1 VNLEAPI
8 LLEASKIVKAFPGVW
23 EHLVLDNIDFDLRS
37 GEVHALLGENGA
49 GKTVLANVLSGFY
62 VATSGIIR
70 VKGKVVKF
78 RSPADALKHGIGMVH
93 QENTLVPSLTVLEN
107 VELTVRGWNH
117 FRGVSRRTRSRLEEL
132 MEKYGLRVELDRKVE
147 NLSVGERQRAEIL
160 KVLFWEPEVLILD
173 EPTSALTQLE
183 AEQLMRAITKM
194 KSDGKGIVYITHRI
208 DEVFQ
213 VADRVTVLRLGKKI
227 GTYRVREVTKEQLLR
242 AMLGEAAVRVQKP
255 SRRSEGNG
263 KPVLEVQDLRVLSD
277 DGRLAVKAVSF
288 TLREGEILGIA
299 GIAGNGQKEL
309 VEALVGLRK
318 VLSGRIRLMGIDV
331 TNASPRVLSSLGLRY
346 VPEDRRNVG
355 VVESMEVWENL
366 ILKDY
371 LRPEFCSYGV
381 LKVGEAMR
389 FAERMVREFQV
400 QVPGV
405 SGSEVRILSGGNIQR
420 LILARE
426 LWTRPRVL
434 VAHHPTHGLDL
445 KAASYTHRLLQELK
459 SAGSAIL
466 LVSEDLDEVIEVSDR
481 VAVMCEG
488 RFTGLLE
495 GEQIGRETVGRLMVG
510 G

>member
-1 VNLEAPI
+1 MEGPI

-49 GKTVLANVLSGFY
+49 GKTVLANILSGFY
-62 VATSGIIR
+62 VATSGVIR
-70 VKGKVVKF
+70 VKGKLVKF

-107 VELTVRGWNH
+107 VELTVRSWNY
-117 FRGVSRRTRSRLEEL
+117 FRGISRKTRAILEEL
-132 MEKYGLRVELDRKVE
+132 MERYGIRVELDRKVE
-147 NLSVGERQRAEIL
+147 DLSVGERQRAEIL

-183 AEQLMRAITKM
+183 AEQLMGAITKM
-194 KSDGKGIVYITHRI
+194 KLNGKGIIYITHRI

-213 VADRVTVLRLGKKI
+213 VADRVTVLRLGKKM
-227 GTYRVREVTKEQLLR
+227 GTYRVREVTKEQLLK
-242 AMLGEAAVRVQKP
+242 AMLGETGP
-255 SRRSEGNG
+255 SLHTASRKLEGAG
-263 KPVLEVQDLRVLSD
+263 RPVLEVDDLHVLSD
-277 DGRLAVKAVSF
+277 DERLAVRGVSF

-331 TNASPRVLSSLGLRY
+331 TNASPRALLSLGLRY

-371 LRPEFCSYGV
+371 LRPEFCSFGV
-381 LKVGEAMR
+381 LKVGNAMR
-389 FAERMVREFQV
+389 FAERMVREFQI

-426 LWTRPRVL
+426 LWTKPRVL

-445 KAASYTHRLLQELK
+445 KAASYTHSLLQELK
-459 SAGSAIL
+459 RAGSAIL
-466 LVSEDLDEVIEVSDR
+466 LISEDLDEVVEVSDR

-495 GEQIGRETVGRLMVG
+495 GEQIQREAVGRLMIG

>member
-1 VNLEAPI
+1 MEAPI

-49 GKTVLANVLSGFY
+49 GKTVLANILSGFY
-62 VATSGIIR
+62 VATSGVIR
-70 VKGKVVKF
+70 VKGKVVKL

-107 VELTVRGWNH
+107 VELTIRSWN
-117 FRGVSRRTRSRLEEL
+117 FFKGVSRKTRAILEEL
-132 MEKYGLRVELDRKVE
+132 MERYGLRVDLDRKVE
-147 NLSVGERQRAEIL
+147 TLSVGERQRAEIL
-160 KVLFWEPEVLILD
+160 KVLFWEPEILILD

-183 AEQLMRAITKM
+183 AEQLMRAIKKM
-194 KSDGKGIVYITHRI
+194 KSSGKGIVYITHRI

-213 VADRVTVLRLGKKI
+213 VADLVTVLRLGKKI

-242 AMLGEAAVRVQKP
+242 AMLGETGP
-255 SRRSEGNG
+255 SPHATYRRAERAG
-263 KPVLEVQDLRVLSD
+263 KPVLEVDDLCVLSD
-277 DGRLAVKAVSF
+277 DERLAVRGVSF
-288 TLREGEILGIA
+288 TLFEGEILGIA

-318 VLSGRIRLMGIDV
+318 VLSGKIKLMGIDV
-331 TNASPRVLSSLGLRY
+331 TNTSPRVLLSLGLRY

-371 LRPEFCSYGV
+371 LRPEFCSFGV

-389 FAERMVREFQV
+389 FAERIVREFQI

-426 LWTRPRVL
+426 LWTKPRVL

-459 SAGSAIL
+459 RAGSAIL

-495 GEQIGRETVGRLMVG
+495 GDQIRKEAVGRLMVG

>member
-1 VNLEAPI
+1 MEAPV

-23 EHLVLDNIDFDLRS
+23 EHLVLDNIDFDLKS

-62 VATSGIIR
+62 VATSGVIR
-70 VKGKVVKF
+70 VKGKVVKL

-107 VELTVRGWNH
+107 VELTIRGRNY
-117 FRGVSRRTRSRLEEL
+117 FSGVSRRTRAVLEEL
-132 MEKYGLRVELDRKVE
+132 MERYGLRVDLDRKVE
-147 NLSVGERQRAEIL
+147 SLSVGERQRAEIL
-160 KVLFWEPEVLILD
+160 KVLFWDPEVLILD

-194 KSDGKGIVYITHRI
+194 KSGRKGIVYITHRI

-213 VADRVTVLRLGKKI
+213 IADRVTVLRLGKKT
-227 GTYRVREVTKEQLLR
+227 GTYRVREVTREQLLR
-242 AMLGEAAVRVQKP
+242 AMLGEAGPSLQTV
-255 SRRSEGNG
+255 SRRSEGVG
-263 KPVLEVQDLRVLSD
+263 KPVLEVNDLHVLSD
-277 DGRLAVKAVSF
+277 DGRLAVKGVSF
-288 TLREGEILGIA
+288 TLREGEVLGVA
-299 GIAGNGQKEL
+299 GVAGNGQKEL

-318 VLSGRIRLMGIDV
+318 ALNGRIKLMGVDV
-331 TNASPRVLSSLGLRY
+331 TNASPRVLLSLGLRY

-371 LRPEFCSYGV
+371 RRPEFCSLGI
-381 LKVGEAMR
+381 LKVGDAMR
-389 FAERMVREFQV
+389 FADGMVREFQI

-405 SGSEVRILSGGNIQR
+405 SGSEVRILSGGNVQR

-426 LWTRPRVL
+426 LWAKPRVL

-459 SAGSAIL
+459 RAGSAIL
-466 LVSEDLDEVIEVSDR
+466 LISEDLDEVVEVSDR

-495 GEQIGRETVGRLMVG
+495 GEQIQRESVGRLMVG